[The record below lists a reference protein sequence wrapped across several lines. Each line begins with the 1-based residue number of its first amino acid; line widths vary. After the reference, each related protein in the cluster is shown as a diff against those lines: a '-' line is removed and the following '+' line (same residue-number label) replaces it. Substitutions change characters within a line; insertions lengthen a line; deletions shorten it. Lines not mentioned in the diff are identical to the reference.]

1 MSVSVC
7 LCVSVRDR
15 IFETKLTRPIF
26 THFLCTLPMAVARSC
41 SGDAVIRYVTETT
54 AGGGLRIVCMCK

>member
-26 THFLCTLPMAVARSC
+26 TIFCVHVFYGCGSVLLWRRSDTLCNRNNCGTRTTYRV
-41 SGDAVIRYVTETT
+41 YV
-54 AGGGLRIVCMCK
+54 